1 MEMYI
6 NIILGIN
13 FEFLHSG
20 ESKLSDI
27 DPSSNLCFIVYS
39 WKDIPD
45 HTIHLWQFWQH
56 LSGK

>member
-6 NIILGIN
+6 YFILGNN

-20 ESKLSDI
+20 ESKLSYI
-27 DPSSNLCFIVYS
+27 DLSSNLYFIVYS

-45 HTIHLWQFWQH
+45 HTIHVWQFWQH